1 MKPSSIKYLVSLGVK
16 SIFSHSLMSFASFC
30 VMLVSLLLVGSSILF
45 TVNINDM
52 VSGIENQNEIIV
64 YLEDNLDEITIGEVA
79 AELEKIDNIDRKNIT
94 FYSKEKALENYRE
107 TYSEYVEIFNSLDEN
122 PLPDSYR
129 VRVDDINL
137 ITQTVEKINTIEHIY
152 KVSAPFEFANIL
164 TETEHIVKIISSMM
178 IFALVIVSMVI
189 ISNTTRASAQMRM
202 NEISIMKYVGAT
214 NVFINIPFFVEGM
227 LIGAAAGLVSAL
239 ITGAIYDRLIEAIS
253 QEMYIWNI
261 LGVKGF
267 ISFDDIRILVYGA
280 YIIGGAIIAALGS
293 VISVRKYVRV

>member
-30 VMLVSLLLVGSSILF
+30 VMLVSLLLVGASILF
-45 TVNINDM
+45 SLNINDI

-64 YLEDNLDEITIGEVA
+64 YLEDNLDEITIGEIA
-79 AELEKIDNIDRKNIT
+79 GELEKIDNIDRKNIT

-107 TYSEYVEIFNSLDEN
+107 TYSEYIEIFDSLDEN

-137 ITQTVEKINTIEHIY
+137 ITQTVEKINTIDHIY

-164 TETEHIVKIISSMM
+164 TETEHIMKVITSMM

-239 ITGAIYDRLIEAIS
+239 ITGVIYDRLIEAIS
-253 QEMYIWNI
+253 QEMYLWNI
-261 LGVKGF
+261 LGVSGF
-267 ISFDDIRILVYGA
+267 ISFDDIRVLVYGA
-280 YIIGGAIIAALGS
+280 YIIGGALIAALGS

>member
-1 MKPSSIKYLVSLGVK
+1 MKPSSLKYLVSLGVR

-45 TVNINDM
+45 SININDM
-52 VSGIENQNEIIV
+52 VSAIENQNEIIV
-64 YLEDNLDEITIGEVA
+64 YLDDNLDEVSIGNVA
-79 AELEKIDNIDRKNIT
+79 SELEKIDNIDKKNIT

-107 TYSEYVEIFNSLDEN
+107 TYAEYIEIFDSLDEN

-129 VRVDDINL
+129 VKVDDIDL
-137 ITQTVEKINTIEHIY
+137 ITQTVEKINTIDNIY

-164 TETEHIVKIISSMM
+164 TETEHIMKIISGMM

-202 NEISIMKYVGAT
+202 NEITIMKYVGAT
-214 NVFINIPFFVEGM
+214 NVFINIPFFIEGL
-227 LIGAAAGLVSAL
+227 LIGAFAGLVSAV
-239 ITGAIYDRLIEAIS
+239 ITGFIYDGLIAAIS
-253 QEMYIWNI
+253 QEMYVWNI
-261 LGVKGF
+261 LGVTGF
-267 ISFDDIRILVYGA
+267 IDFDDIRMLVYGA
-280 YIIGGAIIAALGS
+280 YILGGALIAALGS

>member
-45 TVNINDM
+45 SLNINDI

-64 YLEDNLDEITIGEVA
+64 YLDDNLDEITIGEIA
-79 AELEKIDNIDRKNIT
+79 GELEKIDNIDRKNIT

-107 TYSEYVEIFNSLDEN
+107 TYSEYIEIFDSLDEN

-137 ITQTVEKINTIEHIY
+137 ITQTVEKINTIDHIY

-164 TETEHIVKIISSMM
+164 TETEHIMKVITSMM

-239 ITGAIYDRLIEAIS
+239 ITGVIYDRLIEAIS
-253 QEMYIWNI
+253 QEMYLWNI
-261 LGVKGF
+261 LGVSGF
-267 ISFDDIRILVYGA
+267 ISFDDIRVLVYGA